1 MVYYLHYTENNPAID
16 LDSGELVAIASSIGT
31 PVSSFLMQD
40 EVSSVIPEGVEVP
53 AGEAYGTGDSGTLVV
68 SVTALLLSAIA
79 AFAIK

>member
-1 MVYYLHYTENNPAID
+1 M
-16 LDSGELVAIASSIGT
+16 IASSIGT

-53 AGEAYGTGDSGTLVV
+53 AGEPYGTGDSGVLVV

-79 AFAIK
+79 AFAIN